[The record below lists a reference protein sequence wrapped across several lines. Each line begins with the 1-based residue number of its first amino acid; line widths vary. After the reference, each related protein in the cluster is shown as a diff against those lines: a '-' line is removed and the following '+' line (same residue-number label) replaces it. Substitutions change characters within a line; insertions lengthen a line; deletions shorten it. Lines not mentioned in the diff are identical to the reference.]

1 MRAVTFL
8 IALVIG
14 LALVS
19 AGPVLAKDKKG
30 EEGVTQVLN
39 IEEGKIGV
47 EATGPSVEEVPL
59 VAPPEVG
66 TLIKVRDGFGDK
78 MAEAAEEL

>member
-1 MRAVTFL
+1 MRAVTIL
-8 IALVIG
+8 IAVVVG

-19 AGPVLAKDKKG
+19 SGPVFAEDKKG

-59 VAPPEVG
+59 VAPPEVQN
-66 TLIKVRDGFGDK
+66 LIEVREGFCDK
-78 MAEAAEEL
+78 MAESAEGL

>member
-1 MRAVTFL
+1 MRAVTVL
-8 IALVIG
+8 IAVVVG
-14 LALVS
+14 LAFVS
-19 AGPVLAKDKKG
+19 ASPLLAEDKKG

-59 VAPPEVG
+59 LAPPEG
-66 TLIKVRDGFGDK
+66 ENLIKVRDGFGDK
-78 MAEAAEEL
+78 MAESAEGL

>member
-1 MRAVTFL
+1 MRAVIVLF
-8 IALVIG
+8 AVVVG
-14 LALVS
+14 LALISSGS
-19 AGPVLAKDKKG
+19 AFAEDKKG

-59 VAPPEVG
+59 VTPPDVG
-66 TLIKVRDGFGDK
+66 NLIQVRDGFGDK
-78 MAEAAEEL
+78 MTEAAEEL